1 MQKTK
6 IAQKLEMQAL
16 TAGID
21 KTNSAESLVL
31 YAKAKRSQV
40 GGTGNGMR
48 NINNGVDIITKVYPA
63 DMIPDKKLLEQ
74 QRQRGV
80 FRLNNFLNDPYF
92 INQLGLGQNRGQ
104 DGSGAAGPGGDRG
117 PGGNFYGEAGE
128 DGEGTDE

>member
-1 MQKTK
+1 M
-6 IAQKLEMQAL
+6 EMQAL

-63 DMIPDKKLLEQ
+63 DIIPDKKVLEQ
-74 QRQRGV
+74 QR
-80 FRLNNFLNDPYF
+80 
-92 INQLGLGQNRGQ
+92 
-104 DGSGAAGPGGDRG
+104 
-117 PGGNFYGEAGE
+117 
-128 DGEGTDE
+128 